1 VTPSGR
7 SDEQILT
14 ALAQR
19 DLSALEELYDRYSKV
34 AYSLAYRI
42 VGDRGGAE
50 DVVQDAFLSIWRQAG
65 TYKRERAAPRT
76 WLMSIVHH
84 RSIDRLRSGASS
96 SNTIPYD
103 ELPESSEETGK
114 PSIWQQA
121 WNNVRGDIVRR
132 ALERLPVEQKK
143 SIELAYFSGYTQAE
157 IAELM
162 GVPLGT
168 VKGRMRIGLQKLRSM
183 LDGLEIGA
191 SST

>member
-1 VTPSGR
+1 VAPSGR
-7 SDEQILT
+7 PDEELIA

-19 DLSALEELYDRYSKV
+19 DLNALEELYDRYNQI

-42 VGDRGGAE
+42 VGDRGVAE
-50 DVVQDAFLSIWRQAG
+50 DVTQEAFLSIWRQAAS
-65 TYKRERAAPRT
+65 YHREKASART

-84 RSIDRLRSGASS
+84 RSIDRLRHAATAG
-96 SNTIPYD
+96 NTVPYD
-103 ELPESSEETGK
+103 EIPESRAESDK

-121 WNNVRGDIVRR
+121 WSNVRGELVRG

-143 SIELAYFSGYTQAE
+143 SIELAYFSGYTQTE

-168 VKGRMRIGLQKLRSM
+168 VKGRMRIGLQKLRTM
-183 LDGLEIGA
+183 LNGMEIEAPG
-191 SST
+191 